1 MKMKQKIK
9 QIWKKFQAR
18 GGYFYERSALISMV
32 SLAYIINKDFVLIAS
47 EAIKNNILVPYYCV
61 KYEEKDGED
70 VYLCKKKTFYTCLNY
85 SSSIENYYF
94 LLDDVINLE
103 RMYNIVSN
111 NFSVKMRP
119 TEENI
124 TTPQNIRK
132 ILKRTLRKISIPW
145 QSSTPQD
152 NFSEFLFNLFLIM
165 VLLSSCCY
173 NFIKRHLTGKKQYLL
188 EESDEKKIMYLFEE
202 QTVKFRKLITA
213 EEFPI
218 LYYINTLD
226 ITVLENFIKTHP
238 ELTKTEIGELVFYFS
253 FQLTNE
259 EIAEKFK
266 VLFPDKSVS
275 KQSGSRYFKSFKDE
289 ITDRKYKIFADIFP
303 LQAKEQETLYKIQY
317 ATNA

>member
-1 MKMKQKIK
+1 MPEPLNTEKDTSLNDLFENF
-9 QIWKKFQAR
+9 KF
-18 GGYFYERSALISMV
+18 
-32 SLAYIINKDFVLIAS
+32 KTVLI
-47 EAIKNNILVPYYCV
+47 
-61 KYEEKDGED
+61 
-70 VYLCKKKTFYTCLNY
+70 
-85 SSSIENYYF
+85 
-94 LLDDVINLE
+94 
-103 RMYNIVSN
+103 
-111 NFSVKMRP
+111 
-119 TEENI
+119 
-124 TTPQNIRK
+124 
-132 ILKRTLRKISIPW
+132 
-145 QSSTPQD
+145 
-152 NFSEFLFNLFLIM
+152 
-165 VLLSSCCY
+165 
-173 NFIKRHLTGKKQYLL
+173 TGKKQYLL